1 MEQYVVIHPRV
12 SQRHPELS
20 TEDVLAAWDNC
31 LRSSNRNEGALEDYV
46 AVGVDRKGR
55 IIEMIAV
62 LKPDDTWLI
71 YHAFTPPSNRV
82 LQELGLDERRKR

>member
-1 MEQYVVIHPRV
+1 MEQRVVVHPRV
-12 SQRHPELS
+12 GMCHPELS
-20 TEDVLAAWDNC
+20 TEDVLTAWDNC
-31 LRSSNRNEGALEDYV
+31 LRSSSRSDCALEDYV

-55 IIEMIAV
+55 IIEMIAA

-71 YHAFTPPSNRV
+71 YHAFTPPSKKV